1 MRHTVTLPRL
11 GDTADDVVV
20 LEFLAQVGDHV
31 GQNDPVLRVET
42 SKIDTEVV
50 SPVSGTV
57 LELLVEPGDEVAIG
71 EPVAVIETD

>member
-1 MRHTVTLPRL
+1 MRHTVKLPRL

-20 LEFLAQVGDHV
+20 LELLAQVGDHV

-57 LELLVEPGDEVAIG
+57 VELLVEPGDEVAIG
-71 EPVAVIETD
+71 VPIAVIETD

>member
-1 MRHTVTLPRL
+1 MRHTVKLPRL

-20 LEFLAQVGDHV
+20 LELLAQVGDQV

-50 SPVSGTV
+50 SPVAGTV
-57 LELLVEPGDEVAIG
+57 VELLVEPGDEVAIG
-71 EPVAVIETD
+71 VPIAVIETD